1 VAGVHPERV
10 AAGAHPGRGVVLT
23 GTVAACR
30 PAGAGWEADL
40 AIGDTVATCRLAER
54 LAPVGGELVVTALDP
69 PWFGPDGTAID
80 PPGRSPAPARPA
92 NPEHIGT

>member
-1 VAGVHPERV
+1 M
-10 AAGAHPGRGVVLT
+10 
-23 GTVAACR
+23 
-30 PAGAGWEADL
+30 
-40 AIGDTVATCRLAER
+40 ATCRLAER